1 MRFEERDVCFAP
13 VFHARNYAVSAIFML
28 TVLPA
33 LMGLLIPLYLVVTV
47 LTLGRGR
54 PKQEVGCAIKRL
66 CYVATHFGRGN
77 DDATL
82 VI

>member
-13 VFHARNYAVSAIFML
+13 VFHARSFVLCAIFML
-28 TVLPA
+28 IVLPA
-33 LMGLLIPLYLVVTV
+33 LLVLLVPLYLVILV

-54 PKQEVGCAIKRL
+54 PKEEVSCAIKRL
-66 CYVATHFGRGN
+66 WYVASHCRRGN

-82 VI
+82 VL

>member
-13 VFHARNYAVSAIFML
+13 VFHARNYTVSAIFML

-66 CYVATHFGRGN
+66 LYVATHFGRGN